1 MAGVTAEQVQA
12 AAEAIASEGQRP
24 NVRSIRDRLGTG
36 SFNTIQRYLSGWRET
51 RPQVTQAAYELP
63 AELANAFGAE
73 LRRGAEAATAEI
85 RAELAE
91 AHQEV
96 KERAENGEELEQQIE
111 ERERQVEALTHERDT
126 AAADAAARADE
137 IRRLTDQ
144 VRREQDA
151 AEAARTEVATAR
163 VKIET
168 QAEQITDIK
177 QQAEKQAD
185 DLKQRIH
192 TSSEK
197 LDTARAGQQEAER
210 TAAVAASEV
219 KAETRRADQAEKRE
233 AATAASLQKQI
244 DELKKEI
251 ASTREEAKTARL
263 ATAGEADKWRET
275 VALEHKRNA
284 ELQSERDGLIERVA
298 KLEIAKDEK
307 YAGEENV

>member
-12 AAEAIASEGQRP
+12 AAEAIAAEGQRP

-36 SFNTIQRYLSGWRET
+36 SFNTIQRYLSGWRES

-63 AELANAFGAE
+63 AELVNAFGAE

-111 ERERQVEALTHERDT
+111 ELEQQVEALTHERDT
-126 AAADAAARADE
+126 AAAEAAARADE
-137 IRRLTDQ
+137 IQRLAEQ

-168 QAEQITDIK
+168 QADQLTDLK
-177 QQAEKQAD
+177 QQRADQVASLKNDIADYFQKLDIARDDAQKGQQAAAVAEARAQAQTDKTD
-185 DLKQRIH
+185 DLKAIM
-192 TSSEK
+192 SELK
-197 LDTARAGQQEAER
+197 AELVDARSETKTARAGDEGR
-210 TAAVAASEV
+210 RGVA
-219 KAETRRADQAEKRE
+219 
-233 AATAASLQKQI
+233 
-244 DELKKEI
+244 
-251 ASTREEAKTARL
+251 
-263 ATAGEADKWRET
+263 
-275 VALEHKRNA
+275 
-284 ELQSERDGLIERVA
+284 
-298 KLEIAKDEK
+298 
-307 YAGEENV
+307 